1 MSLSIGSSSSE
12 DNFTSDQ
19 PQITD
24 EEVNGSSITSWTI
37 ITENP
42 TETGSSAQQQ
52 QQRQQMM
59 SMLALCHGE
68 SKQQKF
74 KSQIKK
80 MTIDEEMK
88 QQKVMAQHILLLE
101 EKVAKMEQ
109 EKEQQKKRNEKYVS
123 ADQFAALLARVI
135 ELEEEQKQQK
145 VKEKG
150 TATTTEKHGS
160 VDQSIKIRNEHFL
173 KRISEL
179 EKQQLKQQKQQDE
192 NYDNE
197 YASEQFTDNQ
207 LQNDQQQKIVGES
220 SGLKKRQQK
229 VFSNYWDANFCH
241 NDLEIIGNEC
251 LTVRHNGDIIH
262 GYRSV
267 CAKYPIF
274 YDQNDYANSFYF
286 EISIK
291 KTKKCAAF
299 GFIAQKQMALDEYIC
314 ARDGTYT
321 WQSNGILW
329 KNGSHTLCT
338 DKRCKYGAGDTV
350 GCGIDLAKR
359 KIYFTKNGIRLD
371 SDDLRIYFSI
381 SSDVGQLFPFI
392 SLCDFDDKI
401 ETNFG
406 PNFMAIIPK
415 TFKSVPI
422 NHRIVSRTPTMNKDT
437 FSENLPK

>member
-19 PQITD
+19 PEITD
-24 EEVNGSSITSWTI
+24 EVNGPSITSWTI
-37 ITENP
+37 VTENP
-42 TETGSSAQQQ
+42 TETDSSAQQQ

-80 MTIDEEMK
+80 MTIGEEMK
-88 QQKVMAQHILLLE
+88 QQKMMAQHILLLE

-109 EKEQQKKRNEKYVS
+109 EKEQQKKNEKYVS

-150 TATTTEKHGS
+150 TATTTEKHVG
-160 VDQSIKIRNEHFL
+160 QLIKIRNDQFL

-179 EKQQLKQQKQQDE
+179 EKQRLKQQKQQDDY
-192 NYDNE
+192 YDKA

-207 LQNDQQQKIVGES
+207 LQNNQQQKMI
-220 SGLKKRQQK
+220 
-229 VFSNYWDANFCH
+229 SNYWDANFCH
-241 NDLEIIGNEC
+241 SDLEIIGIDC
-251 LTVRHNGDIIH
+251 LTVHHNGDIMH
-262 GYRSV
+262 GHRSV
-267 CAKYPIF
+267 CAKYPILH
-274 YDQNDYANSFYF
+274 DQNDYANSFYY

-299 GFIAQKQMALDEYIC
+299 GFIAQKQMALDDYIC
-314 ARDGTYT
+314 ARDGTYA
-321 WQSNGILW
+321 WQSNGLLW

-338 DKRCKYGAGDTV
+338 DKRCKYGADDTV
-350 GCGIDLAKR
+350 GCGIDLANR
-359 KIYFTKNGIRLD
+359 KIFFTKNGIRLD
-371 SDDLRIYFSI
+371 SDDLRLYFSI
-381 SSDVGQLFPFI
+381 PSDVGQLFPFI

-415 TFKSVPI
+415 TFKIVPI
-422 NHRIVSRTPTMNKDT
+422 NPGIVSRVTTMNKTNGADGIAKGK
-437 FSENLPK
+437 F

>member
-12 DNFTSDQ
+12 DDFTADQ
-19 PQITD
+19 PQITA
-24 EEVNGSSITSWTI
+24 EEVNGPSITSWTI
-37 ITENP
+37 ATENP
-42 TETGSSAQQQ
+42 TERKA
-52 QQRQQMM
+52 
-59 SMLALCHGE
+59 
-68 SKQQKF
+68 
-74 KSQIKK
+74 I
-80 MTIDEEMK
+80 EEELK
-88 QQKVMAQHILLLE
+88 QQKVI
-101 EKVAKMEQ
+101 
-109 EKEQQKKRNEKYVS
+109 KEQQKKKNEKYVS
-123 ADQFAALLARVI
+123 ADQFGALLARVI

-150 TATTTEKHGS
+150 TATTTEKH